1 MTDLK
6 KITALGMTLICLEIG
21 LTGCGGPK
29 AVHLIDNLPEVNF
42 DVDYPVG
49 QITKDVTVTQS
60 FISNCNQIDS
70 IQLYGATY
78 IRQNT
83 ATVQVRV
90 LLTEQVGDL
99 QGKELARFVLDS
111 ALMQDNSIIELAFGD
126 GAEQAPC
133 VVDAFCD
140 KALNTKLSGKPC
152 LIEITSP
159 DGEPDFSPTFWMTE
173 EDIYADGV
181 LTVGGFEQYNDLWFQ
196 VKGLK

>member
-1 MTDLK
+1 MTEMK
-6 KITALGMTLICLEIG
+6 RTTALGITLIFLVLCM
-21 LTGCGGPK
+21 TGCGGPK
-29 AVHLIDNLPEVNF
+29 SVQLIDHLPEVNF

-60 FISNCNQIDS
+60 FISNCNEMDS

-90 LLTEQVGDL
+90 LLPEQTGDI
-99 QGKELARFVLDS
+99 QGKELARFTLDS
-111 ALMQDNSIIELAFGD
+111 ALMQDNSIIELALGD
-126 GAEQAPC
+126 GAEQDPC
-133 VVDAFCD
+133 VVEAVCD
-140 KALNTKLSGKPC
+140 KTLNTKLSGKPC

-159 DGEPDFSPTFWMTE
+159 DGEPDLSPTFWMTE

-181 LTVGGFEQYNDLWFQ
+181 LSVGGFEQYNDLWFQ
-196 VKGLK
+196 VNGMK